1 MVKQNMGPPCSIS
14 GLFIQEK
21 EWNTRRTTTWR
32 NLENMRSERKKPE
45 TKILYCMIRLNEM
58 SEIGKSMQT
67 ESRLVITQG

>member
-1 MVKQNMGPPCSIS
+1 
-14 GLFIQEK
+14 
-21 EWNTRRTTTWR
+21 
-32 NLENMRSERKKPE
+32 MRSERKKPE